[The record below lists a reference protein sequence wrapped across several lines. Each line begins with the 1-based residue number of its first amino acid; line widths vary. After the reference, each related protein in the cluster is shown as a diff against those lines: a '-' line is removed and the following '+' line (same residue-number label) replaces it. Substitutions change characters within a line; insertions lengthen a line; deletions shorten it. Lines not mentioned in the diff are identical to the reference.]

1 MKYTKETIS
10 FKPTPQQLFELENIA
25 KEYGVKKSV
34 VIRMIIDKFL
44 DEYENTKLAYDSA
57 LQLASQRV
65 SKV

>member
-25 KEYGVKKSV
+25 KEYKVKKSV

-44 DEYENTKLAYDSA
+44 DEYEKAKLG
-57 LQLASQRV
+57 
-65 SKV
+65 

>member
-25 KEYGVKKSV
+25 KRYGVKKSV

-44 DEYENTKLAYDSA
+44 KDYQDEELG
-57 LQLASQRV
+57 
-65 SKV
+65 

>member
-10 FKPTPQQLFELENIA
+10 FKPTPQHLFELENIA

-44 DEYENTKLAYDSA
+44 DEYENTKLG
-57 LQLASQRV
+57 
-65 SKV
+65 